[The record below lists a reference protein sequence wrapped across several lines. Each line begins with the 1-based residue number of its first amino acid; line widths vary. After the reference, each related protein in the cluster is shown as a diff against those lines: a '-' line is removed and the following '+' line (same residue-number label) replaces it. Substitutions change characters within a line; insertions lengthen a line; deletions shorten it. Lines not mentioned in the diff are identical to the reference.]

1 VLDESSRWVALES
14 SSLVVREARDAFM
27 RLETVGRLVINRG
40 CKARIENSLGQVETA
55 MS

>member
-1 VLDESSRWVALES
+1 MAFES
-14 SSLVVREARDAFM
+14 SSLVMREARDAFM